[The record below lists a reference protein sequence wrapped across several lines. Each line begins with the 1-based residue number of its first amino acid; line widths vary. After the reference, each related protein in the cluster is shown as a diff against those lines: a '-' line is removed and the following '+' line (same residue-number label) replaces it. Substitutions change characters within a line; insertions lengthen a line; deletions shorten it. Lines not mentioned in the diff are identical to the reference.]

1 MTTTAA
7 RAGTVQRTRVTE
19 AAAAR
24 VVTGLAATAFI
35 VYWLTESLRRW
46 NDFET
51 NAFDLAFFDQIIW
64 NTAHGRWFETT
75 FVPYNFAGQH
85 FEPVLLLFAGAYQL
99 GAGPPFLTGTQVV
112 VVGLAAL
119 LLFEAGRSFGLRPLL
134 AATIAVA
141 FLLSP
146 YVHRAMQFDFHPE
159 SMTAAPAFASLWA
172 VGAGRPRLAAGL
184 ALGAL
189 LFKEDAVFI
198 VVALGAVIAWRGHR
212 RLGIGTAAAAVA
224 WTAVLLAVLMPWWR
238 DGAPGDLGERYAD
251 VTGGNDGAAAAAWL
265 VTHPVG
271 VARATV
277 QLEHLWTA
285 TLFVVTSAL
294 AMLAAPL
301 TLLLLVPGLALAV
314 LSTHPPQSAL
324 ELHYA
329 AEVAVVAAIG
339 VVIGARRL
347 SERAPSGVG
356 AGVVTGIV
364 AAVVL
369 APAVAGFLAMSPAS
383 LLTTERGARPT
394 AEHRAAVLG
403 ALAIVPEGEAVA
415 AQSGLAARL
424 SQREAVDEFP
434 GRWESSSWVV
444 VDAYGFRTT
453 QSIGAGFDEALARV
467 RAEWERVYDRDGVEV
482 FRRPGP

>member
-1 MTTTAA
+1 MATTAA
-7 RAGTVQRTRVTE
+7 RAGTVQRARVTE

-24 VVTGLAATAFI
+24 VVTGLAATVFI
-35 VYWLTESLRRW
+35 VYWVTESLRRW

-85 FEPVLLLFAGAYQL
+85 FEPVLLLFAGAYRL
-99 GAGPPFLTGTQVV
+99 GAGPPFLMATQVV
-112 VVGLAAL
+112 VVGLAVP
-119 LLFEAGRSFGLRPLL
+119 LLFEAGRSLGVRPAV
-134 AATIAVA
+134 AAAIAVA
-141 FLLSP
+141 FLVSP

-159 SMTAAPAFASLWA
+159 TMTAAPAFGSLWA
-172 VGAGRPRLAAGL
+172 LGAGRPRLAAGL
-184 ALGAL
+184 ALSAL

-198 VVALGAVIAWRGHR
+198 VVALAAVMAWRGHR
-212 RLGIGTAAAAVA
+212 RLAIGTAVMAVV

-238 DGAPGDLGERYAD
+238 GGAPGDLGERYAD
-251 VTGGNDGAAAAAWL
+251 VTGGNDGAAAVAWM
-265 VTHPVG
+265 VTHPVD
-271 VARATV
+271 VARSML

-285 TLFVVTSAL
+285 TLFVATSGL

-301 TLLLLVPGLALAV
+301 TLLLLVPGLGLAV

-329 AEVAVVAAIG
+329 AEVAVVAAMG

-356 AGVVTGIV
+356 AGVV

-369 APAVAGFLAMSPAS
+369 VPAAAGFLATSPAS
-383 LLTTERGARPT
+383 PLTTAGGARPT
-394 AEHRAAVLG
+394 AEHRAAVIG
-403 ALAIVPEGEAVA
+403 ALALVPDGEAVA
-415 AQSGLAARL
+415 AQSGLTSRL

-434 GRWESSSWVV
+434 GRWESASWVV

-467 RAEWERVYDRDGVEV
+467 RAEWERVYQRDGVEV
-482 FRRPGP
+482 FRRPAP